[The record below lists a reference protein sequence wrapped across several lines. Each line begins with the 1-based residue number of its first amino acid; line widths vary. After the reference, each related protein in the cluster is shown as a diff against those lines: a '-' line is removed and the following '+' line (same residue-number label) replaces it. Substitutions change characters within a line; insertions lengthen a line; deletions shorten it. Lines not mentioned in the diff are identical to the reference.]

1 MSFEDAF
8 TREKKGEIKIGVK
21 LKLLEVLC
29 STQSM
34 CRRPMRQP
42 STNVSEKCG
51 ADGGEKKKAD
61 KHTDK
66 ISQGRVH
73 TRFHTIIILTSMK
86 MSSNIFKLNF
96 WY

>member
-51 ADGGEKKKAD
+51 ADGGKKK
-61 KHTDK
+61 
-66 ISQGRVH
+66 S
-73 TRFHTIIILTSMK
+73 
-86 MSSNIFKLNF
+86 
-96 WY
+96 